1 MGSYISHRAEH
12 QHGPNKAYFS
22 LKEDL
27 ITSAKQKAFA
37 LGGNAITEAK
47 LSITKGNKTYNNKLS

>member
-12 QHGPNKAYFS
+12 QQSASKAYFS

-27 ITSAKQKAFA
+27 ITGAKQKAFE
-37 LGGNAITEAK
+37 LGGNAITDAK
-47 LSITKGNKTYNNKLS
+47 LAITRGNIIHDS